1 MIITNQVRHP
11 IRSLEEW
18 LQYAPPAKGEKHW
31 KDGRSAKELAKAWM
45 TYNGPSMPSEL
56 MDLLGTHS
64 NTAGFQAEWAVPE
77 YETKLDNL
85 KGNGRNHDMIVMGE
99 VSGKKTLITV
109 EAKVDESF
117 GEVVSDYIAKSV
129 KRNPRSMVPDR
140 IKHLSEA
147 IFGLKDVSHLR
158 YQLIQA
164 I

>member
-64 NTAGFQAEWAVPE
+64 NTADNDTVPGDIPL
-77 YETKLDNL
+77 YIGKVETII
-85 KGNGRNHDMIVMGE
+85 GMNH
-99 VSGKKTLITV
+99 
-109 EAKVDESF
+109 
-117 GEVVSDYIAKSV
+117 
-129 KRNPRSMVPDR
+129 
-140 IKHLSEA
+140 
-147 IFGLKDVSHLR
+147 
-158 YQLIQA
+158 
-164 I
+164 